1 MRSVTL
7 KLWFLPAIYALF
19 GLMSVLTLSSI
30 ASSLVPRQ
38 LIFFIIGGFVF
49 QLLSNLK
56 NSTIQRLAPI
66 GYLILM
72 VFLLLLPVISLQT
85 RGATRWIDIGG
96 FFIFQPSQLAVPLV
110 AIFLASFVNTHPT
123 SSWKNLLS
131 ALGIISAPAGLILLQ
146 PDLGTTLVYL
156 SSLSIG
162 LLFTGI
168 NIKQIGIILGIAL
181 IAAVSSWFLIL
192 RPYQKERIYSFV
204 GISSTIQSG
213 ELTESQLSAQYNAR
227 QSIIAVG
234 SGQLFGRGLG
244 QGSQSHL
251 RFLPERQTDFIFASL
266 TEEFGFIG
274 SLLILILYIGLFAF
288 LFWFGMQGLATKKSV
303 YPMTI
308 AGMIMFQSF
317 INIGMNIGLIP
328 ITGITLPLLSYGGSS
343 IISIALAFGLVQN
356 FVKQAEK
363 SITLEI
369 K

>member
-30 ASSLVPRQ
+30 APNLVPRQ
-38 LIFFIIGGFVF
+38 LIFFITGGFVF

-56 NSTIQRLAPI
+56 KSTIQRLAPI
-66 GYLILM
+66 GYILLI
-72 VFLLLLPVISLQT
+72 VFLLILPVISLQT

-96 FFIFQPSQLAVPLV
+96 FFIFQPSQLAVPVV
-110 AIFLASFVNTHPT
+110 AIFLANFVDTHPT
-123 SSWKNLLS
+123 SNWKNLLLT
-131 ALGIISAPAGLILLQ
+131 LGIISAPAGLILLQ

-156 SSLSIG
+156 ASLSVG

-168 NIKQIGIILGIAL
+168 NLKQVGVILGVAL
-181 IAAVSSWFLIL
+181 IVTISSWFLVL
-192 RPYQKERIYSFV
+192 KPYQKERIYSFV
-204 GISSTIQSG
+204 GIGSTTQSVV
-213 ELTESQLSAQYNAR
+213 LAESQLSAQYNAR

-234 SGQLFGRGLG
+234 SGQFFGRGLG

-251 RFLPERQTDFIFASL
+251 QFLPERQTDFIFASL

-274 SLLILILYIGLFAF
+274 SLLVLILYIGLFTF
-288 LFWFGMQGLATKKSV
+288 LFWFGIQGLSVKKSV

-317 INIGMNIGLIP
+317 INIGMNIGLTP

-356 FVKQAEK
+356 FVKQVEK
-363 SITLEI
+363 GVTLEI